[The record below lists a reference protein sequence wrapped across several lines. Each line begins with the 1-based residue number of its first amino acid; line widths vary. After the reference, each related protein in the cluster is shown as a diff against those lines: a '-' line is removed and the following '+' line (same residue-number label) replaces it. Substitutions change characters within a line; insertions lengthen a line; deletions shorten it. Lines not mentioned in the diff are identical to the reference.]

1 MWWACPPSPS
11 DPIPPMALP
20 PIVLASAS
28 PRRRQ
33 LLSLLGIDFTVV
45 PSRVDEPLPE
55 REGDPER
62 LAIALAEAKARAIAP
77 DRPGSLVIGADT
89 LVMVGD
95 RVLGKPQD
103 AAAAAAMLRLLS
115 GREHHV
121 VTGVAVLDTRSQPWS
136 VTTAAERTAV
146 RFRPLAEAEIAAYV
160 ATGEPMDK
168 AGAYAIQGRGAILI
182 EGIVGDYANVV
193 GLPLVRTMELL
204 RAAGVCILGIGGE

>member
-1 MWWACPPSPS
+1 MSS
-11 DPIPPMALP
+11 P
-20 PIVLASAS
+20 PIILASAS

-33 LLSLLGIDFTVV
+33 LLALLGIDFAVV

-55 REGDPER
+55 RASDPER

-77 DRPGSLVIGADT
+77 DRPGGLVIGADT
-89 LVMVGD
+89 LVLVGD
-95 RVLGKPQD
+95 LVLGKPED
-103 AAAAAAMLRLLS
+103 AAAATAMLRLLS

-121 VTGVAVLDTRSQPWS
+121 VTGVAVVDTRSQPWS

-146 RFRPLAEAEIAAYV
+146 TFRPLSEAEIAAYV

-168 AGAYAIQGRGAILI
+168 AGAYAIQGRGAILCTRI
-182 EGIVGDYANVV
+182 CGDYTNVV

-204 RAAGVCILGIGGE
+204 RGAGVRILGIGGE